1 MPRRLTLVMNDAC
14 SAAMAV
20 LGILLITRSDL
31 INECI
36 AISESLPEGLGQL
49 ARATFKLALLHAE
62 QGRAEISQETREKAR
77 GLKARIAGK
86 DASHDEDSEEADNRL
101 NLWMLW

>member
-1 MPRRLTLVMNDAC
+1 MLQG
-14 SAAMAV
+14 AA
-20 LGILLITRSDL
+20 LRFSLIIRSDL

-49 ARATFKLALLHAE
+49 ARAMYKLALLHAE
-62 QGRAEISQETREKAR
+62 QGRAKISQETKEKAR
-77 GLKARIAGK
+77 ELKAKIRGNE
-86 DASHDEDSEEADNRL
+86 ASNDDDSEEAYNRL